1 MEKWLPDARVRNMVL
16 GALLFIATFAA
27 YQPAW
32 NGKPLWDDDQH
43 ITKPSLQSLQG
54 LLHIWTKPGATE
66 QYYPVTHTLF
76 WVEYRLWGDS
86 TPGYH
91 LMNILLHVLAAFML
105 VKLLRLLRVPGAWLA
120 GALFALHPV
129 EVESVAWITE
139 LKNSLSMVFF
149 LGSLLL
155 YLRFDLKREWKYRAG
170 SLALFILAMLS
181 KTSVVPLPAILLV
194 IVWWKR
200 GRLSWKKD
208 CLPLIPFFLA
218 GLFFSAVTMWV
229 ERKYV
234 GTHGFE
240 FEFSLPERFLIIGR
254 GILFYLGKVA
264 WPSPL
269 IFIYPRWNV
278 NAAEAWQYA
287 FPFAAL
293 ALGGAL
299 WLRRRRSRA
308 PLAVYLYFVFMLVPV
323 VGFISQW
330 AFRYSFV
337 ADHWVNLA
345 SLGPIVFVSALVAA
359 VWAKTGKSLKLSI
372 AATCGIVLVLL
383 AVLTWRQCRMYADS
397 PTLYHTILEKNP
409 ACWMACNNLG
419 TIMLDNG
426 RVDEALGW
434 FNRSLDIN
442 PDNAESITNLG
453 NALTQLGRTDEAIAR
468 YQDAVNLNPRDFD
481 ALNGLGVVSM
491 KAGKTDESIA
501 WYRKALELNEDDE
514 LVHFNLGNALLKS
527 GKPDEAIAQYR
538 RALEINPLHTQAYN
552 NLGGALMRV
561 NRPDLAARVYL
572 KALQTSPASLD
583 LLNNLCQAYLQS
595 GNLAGSIQAAGRAFE
610 LALRSGDT
618 ALAREIQGNVN
629 EMKAAYMKSQ
639 GAGR

>member
-1 MEKWLPDARVRNMVL
+1 
-16 GALLFIATFAA
+16 
-27 YQPAW
+27 
-32 NGKPLWDDDQH
+32 
-43 ITKPSLQSLQG
+43 
-54 LLHIWTKPGATE
+54 
-66 QYYPVTHTLF
+66 
-76 WVEYRLWGDS
+76 
-86 TPGYH
+86 
-91 LMNILLHVLAAFML
+91 MNILLHVLAAFML
-105 VKLLRLLRVPGAWLA
+105 VKLLRSLQLPGAWLA
-120 GALFALHPV
+120 AALFALHPV

-170 SLALFILAMLS
+170 SLLLFILAMLS
-181 KTSVVPLPAILLV
+181 KTSVVPLPVVLLV
-194 IVWWKR
+194 IAWWKK
-200 GRLSWKKD
+200 GRLSWKND

-234 GTHGFE
+234 GTHGYE
-240 FEFSLPERFLIIGR
+240 FEFSLPERFLIVGR
-254 GILFYLGKVA
+254 GILFYLGKIA

-269 IFIYPRWNV
+269 IFIYPRWTI
-278 NAAEAWQYA
+278 NAAEVLQYA
-287 FPFAAL
+287 FPFAVL
-293 ALGGAL
+293 ALGVAL
-299 WLRRRRSRA
+299 WLLRARSRA
-308 PLAVYLYFVFMLVPV
+308 PMAVFLYFVFMLVPV

-345 SLGPIVFVSALVAA
+345 SLGPIVFVSALAA
-359 VWAKTGKSLKLSI
+359 AAWAKATKGMRLSLS
-372 AATCGIVLVLL
+372 AGCGVILVLL

-426 RVDEALGW
+426 RTDEALAW
-434 FNRSLDIN
+434 FDKSLDIN

-468 YQDAVNLNPRDFD
+468 YQDAVTLDPRDFD

-491 KAGKTDESIA
+491 KAGKTEESIA
-501 WYRKALELNEDDE
+501 WYRKALELNDEDE
-514 LVHFNLGNALLKS
+514 LVHYNLGNALLRS
-527 GKPDEAIAQYR
+527 GKPGEAINEYR

-552 NLGGALMRV
+552 NLGGAFMQLH
-561 NRPDLAARVYL
+561 RPDLAVRAYL
-572 KALQTSPASLD
+572 KAIRAEPASMD
-583 LLNNLCQAYLQS
+583 LLNNLCQAFLQS
-595 GNLAGSIQAAGRAFE
+595 GNLPGGMKAAGKALE
-610 LALRSGDT
+610 LALQSGDT
-618 ALAREIQGNVN
+618 ALAREIQGNLI
-629 EMKAAYMKSQ
+629 EMKEAYMKSQ
-639 GAGR
+639 GAGK